1 MSSLIHISE
10 KAHLTPSPS
19 GESERLV
26 GKFIQQHNIPR
37 SRIVILTKCFFG
49 VVEGKNKDKHDPDS
63 VNQHGLSRKHIF
75 DAIDGSL
82 ERLGV
87 KYVDVLQIHRLD
99 QTVLQEEIMR
109 ALNDVVES
117 GKARYIGAS
126 SMCAWEFASLQ
137 HVADKNGW
145 HKFIAMQVCPCG

>member
-1 MSSLIHISE
+1 M
-10 KAHLTPSPS
+10 
-19 GESERLV
+19 
-26 GKFIQQHNIPR
+26 
-37 SRIVILTKCFFG
+37 
-49 VVEGKNKDKHDPDS
+49 EGKNKDKHDPDS

-87 KYVDVLQIHRLD
+87 NYVDVLQIHRLD
-99 QTVLQEEIMR
+99 KTVPSEEIMR

-126 SMCAWEFASLQ
+126 SMCAWEFVTLQ
-137 HVADKNGW
+137 HIAEKNRW
-145 HKFIAMQVCPCG
+145 HRFIAMQVCHSCNGYLYVLTY

>member
-1 MSSLIHISE
+1 LIHISE

-75 DAIDGSL
+75 DA
-82 ERLGV
+82 V
-87 KYVDVLQIHRLD
+87 
-99 QTVLQEEIMR
+99 
-109 ALNDVVES
+109 
-117 GKARYIGAS
+117 
-126 SMCAWEFASLQ
+126 
-137 HVADKNGW
+137 
-145 HKFIAMQVCPCG
+145 

>member
-1 MSSLIHISE
+1 M
-10 KAHLTPSPS
+10 AAMDP
-19 GESERLV
+19 
-26 GKFIQQHNIPR
+26 KF
-37 SRIVILTKCFFG
+37 
-49 VVEGKNKDKHDPDS
+49 
-63 VNQHGLSRKHIF
+63 
-75 DAIDGSL
+75 DGSL

-99 QTVLQEEIMR
+99 QTVPQEEIMR